1 MDAETTDA
9 VDTLRADIQ
18 RVETSVR
25 ELGTSLRVDMRES
38 RDDTKR
44 HMDIVAECLR
54 DDIRMIAEGV
64 VALAVKVD
72 SLGR

>member
-38 RDDTKR
+38 TDDTKR
-44 HMDIVAECLR
+44 HMDIVAESLR
-54 DDIRMIAEGV
+54 DDIRMMAEGV

-72 SLGR
+72 SFGR